1 MSMRTPLAQA
11 RRLGSANSGTKHFL
25 MQWVLALANLPLIG
39 FFVWFIVAHLGTS
52 RAGLVAS
59 LHNPAVAILLALA
72 FLGILWHMRLGMQTI
87 IEDYV
92 HGHGA
97 SSACLILNSVFTA
110 ALGVAA
116 LYAILKM
123 SFGM

>member
-1 MSMRTPLAQA
+1 MRTPLAKA
-11 RRLGSANSGTKHFL
+11 RGLGWAKSGTGHFL
-25 MQWVLALANLPLIG
+25 MQWVLALVNLPLIA

-52 RAGLVAS
+52 RDALVAS
-59 LHNPAVAILLALA
+59 LQNPVIAILLTLS
-72 FLGILWHMRLGMQTI
+72 FLSILWHMRLGMQTI

-97 SSACLILNSVFTA
+97 NSTCLILNSLFTA

-123 SFGM
+123 SFGI